1 MRPTPWLLAEPYRL
15 QAPRYESNY
24 GDGFGAFRIP
34 FPETGAELLALAAN
48 GVGAREDL
56 GDEGAFDH
64 VSVSCRNRTPNWKE
78 MSFIKSVF
86 WSDDET
92 VNISTVTRTAFTSGA
107 PCWCRSRARPR
118 S

>member
-92 VNISTVTRTAFTSGA
+92 VMQLHVPMSEHINCH
-107 PCWCRSRARPR
+107 PHCLHLWRPLL
-118 S
+118 